1 MVMVAHPRQSPNDFH
16 AGVTVV
22 VYWNDPAFQQKT
34 EVLLDH
40 LAGIGVNSVSF
51 TFPLYQSSYN
61 STDIHET
68 SSTPTHDKIGFFT
81 REARRR
87 GFTVMLRPLL
97 DDVSLQAQGYWRG
110 IIAPSSVSAWFQSYT
125 ALLVQYGQIAQSE
138 NAQVIDIGT
147 EFKSLEPDTSYWLGL
162 IQAIRQVY
170 SGQLTYSANWDDRN
184 YPAFGT
190 ALDLIG
196 IDAFYPLA
204 VPVTATPDQI
214 AAAWAPGLA
223 RTRQLARAM
232 GKPVLYTEIGTTSE
246 VGSFQVPWSW
256 KHGTG
261 VSQDAQRVYYAG
273 SCQAVKGQVAG
284 MYWWQVNL
292 EPLPAPA
299 SDIGFNPE
307 GKQAE
312 AEITHCYQ

>member
-1 MVMVAHPRQSPNDFH
+1 MVARPRQSPADFQ

-22 VYWNDPAFQQKT
+22 VYWNDPAFKQKT

-51 TFPLYQSSYN
+51 TFPLYQTSYT
-61 STDIHET
+61 STDIHEAPN
-68 SSTPTHDKIGFFT
+68 TPTHDNMAFFT

-97 DDVSLQAQGYWRG
+97 DDVSLQTEGKWRG
-110 IIAPSSVSAWFQSYT
+110 IIAPSSVSAWFQNYT
-125 ALLVQYGQIAQSE
+125 ALLVQYARIAQSDG
-138 NAQVIDIGT
+138 AQMIDIGT
-147 EFKSLEPDTSYWLGL
+147 EFKSLEGDTTQWLAL
-162 IQAIRQVY
+162 IQAVRQVY
-170 SGQLTYSANWDDRN
+170 SGQLTYSANWDDRT
-184 YPAFGT
+184 YPRFGS

-196 IDAFYPLA
+196 IDAFYTLS
-204 VPVTATPDQI
+204 VPVAATSDQI
-214 AAAWAPGLA
+214 AAAWRPWLA
-223 RTRQLARAM
+223 RTQAIARAM
-232 GKPVLYTEIGTTSE
+232 GKPVIYTEIGTTSE

-261 VSQDAQRVYYAG
+261 VSQEAQRVYYAG
-273 SCQAVKGQVAG
+273 SCQAVKGQVQG
-284 MYWWQVNL
+284 MYWWQYNL

-299 SDIGFNPE
+299 TDIGFNPE

-312 AEITHCYQ
+312 PEITHCYQ